1 MDDIVKLANGKE
13 VSWDEFS
20 KWSGHKQYM
29 NTINPNLGKQYSDVV
44 RRNMSESKKEKIANG
59 ELTFKKGD
67 DHPKSHPVSTPKG
80 LFGSRLSAAQAY
92 GVSLKRFSGWIKNP
106 RFKDFKFIDDSF
118 RDSLIKQKK
127 REGSEVRS
135 ARAVITPLGRFDT
148 VKSACAALEIT
159 LGTFYERLRDERY
172 KSSYYYADGKGIGTH
187 SAKHVGLKG
196 GSNGSARSVMTP
208 IGEFSTIKEAYTAL
222 KIDMTTLYK
231 RLKDEKYDDY
241 YYSDSNTSKPKKINK
256 NPAKGAGNAASRAV
270 MTPIGKFSTLREAHT
285 ALGISR
291 PTLVSRLR
299 DSEKKDYYYI

>member
-1 MDDIVKLANGKE
+1 MDNMVKLANGKE

-20 KWSGHKQYM
+20 KWSERKQYM
-29 NTINPNLGKQYSDVV
+29 NIVNPNLGKKHSDDV
-44 RRNMSESKKEKIANG
+44 RRKMSEIKKEKIANG

-67 DHPKSHPVSTPKG
+67 DHPMSHPVSTPKG
-80 LFGSRLSAAQAY
+80 LFGSRQSAAQAY

-106 RFKDFKFIDDSF
+106 RFKGFKFVDDSF
-118 RDSLIKQKK
+118 KDSLPEQKK
-127 REGSEVRS
+127 REGSEVHN
-135 ARAVITPLGRFDT
+135 ARAVVTPLGRFDT
-148 VKSACAALEIT
+148 VKSACEALEIT

-172 KSSYYYADGKGIGTH
+172 KSLYYYADGNGIGTA
-187 SAKHVGLKG
+187 SANYIGLKG

-231 RLKDEKYDDY
+231 RLKDEKYENY
-241 YYSDSNTSKPKKINK
+241 YYSDGNISKPKKINK